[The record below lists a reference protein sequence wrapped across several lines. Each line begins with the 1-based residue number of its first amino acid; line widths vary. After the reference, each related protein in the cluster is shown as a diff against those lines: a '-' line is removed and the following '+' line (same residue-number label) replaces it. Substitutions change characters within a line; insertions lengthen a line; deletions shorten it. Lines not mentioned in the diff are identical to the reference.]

1 MRNLDSLLQKR
12 NGRLVFAPLT
22 ETCAG
27 KTIYCSPWRAVP
39 QVSGTGPVS

>member
-27 KTIYCSPWRAVP
+27 KTIYCSSLARGTAGKRLRT
-39 QVSGTGPVS
+39 VS